1 MAEGEGGHAPDQ
13 SLAALEQDRLEIDP
27 GEQPTTHRGLTYPLG
42 RRVPDTGDLIPIA
55 PGVGWARLPVPGSL
69 RHINVWA
76 LDDFGPESGAGRDG
90 VALVD
95 SGLNIPPA
103 REAWEALFAGPLA
116 GRDVTRVI
124 VTHFH
129 PDHIGLAGWLCERF
143 GVRLWMTRGEWL
155 FARMLALDVRAAPP
169 PEALAYHRA
178 AGWSEDRIAAEAQK
192 GWGRFAAMVSD
203 VPVSMVRMQDG
214 DCIRIGGRSWRVVIG
229 NGHSPEHACLVAEQD
244 GLIIAGDQVLPRI
257 TSNVSLSLSEPEGD
271 PLGDWLASIDKLAR
285 LPADLLVL
293 PAHGEPFTGLHA
305 RLDALATGHLG
316 RLDALHLHLAEPR
329 RAVDCFG
336 ILFGR
341 AIDDSVY
348 GLATG
353 EAMAHLRRLEVEG
366 RARRDIRGG
375 VHWFSAAAMGDG
387 VGGGGGPADAG
398 FTQP

>member
-1 MAEGEGGHAPDQ
+1 MTEGEGAHAPDE
-13 SLAALEQDRLEIDP
+13 SLASLEQDRFELDP
-27 GEQPTTHRGLTYPLG
+27 ADQPTTHRGLTYPFG
-42 RRVPDTGDLIPIA
+42 RRVPETGDLIQVA
-55 PGVGWARLPVPGSL
+55 PGIGWARLPVPGSL
-69 RHINVWA
+69 KHINVWA
-76 LDDFGPESGAGRDG
+76 LEDGPG

-95 SGLNIPPA
+95 TGLNIPPA

-116 GRDVTRVI
+116 ERKVTRVI

-155 FARMLALDVRAAPP
+155 FARMLTLDVRPAPP
-169 PEALAYHRA
+169 PEASAYQRA
-178 AGWSEDRIAAEAQK
+178 AGWSEERMAAEAEK
-192 GWGRFAAMVSD
+192 GWGRFASVVSD
-203 VPVSMVRMQDG
+203 VPLSMVRMEDG
-214 DCIRIGGRSWRVVIG
+214 QRIRIGARNWRIVTG
-229 NGHSPEHACLVAEQD
+229 NGHSPEHACLVDEE
-244 GLIIAGDQVLPRI
+244 GGVMIGGDQVLPRI

-271 PLGDWLASIDKLAR
+271 PLGDWLASIEKLSK

-305 RLDALATGHLG
+305 RLEALDTGHRG
-316 RLDALHLHLAEPR
+316 RLDALERHLAEPR
-329 RAVDCFG
+329 RAVDCFS

-366 RARRDIRGG
+366 RAVGEVRDG
-375 VHWFSAAAMGDG
+375 VHWYKAAKP
-387 VGGGGGPADAG
+387 GGA
-398 FTQP
+398 